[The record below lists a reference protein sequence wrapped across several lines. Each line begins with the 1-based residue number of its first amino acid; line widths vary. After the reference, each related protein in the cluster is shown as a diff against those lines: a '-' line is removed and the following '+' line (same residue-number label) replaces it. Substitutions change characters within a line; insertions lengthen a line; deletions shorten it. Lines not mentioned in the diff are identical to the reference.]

1 MTYSSSQEFVRW
13 CSCEENSVYES
24 MYISLFL
31 QFYYLYMYLR
41 LLYYSSNL
49 RSIQVPDGVFL
60 HAALTPLAGKDVPEP
75 KRFVAGSGDDGLSV
89 RRNRQIEHSQRVTG

>member
-1 MTYSSSQEFVRW
+1 MTYSLHESSFVGVLVRKIPFTSQ
-13 CSCEENSVYES
+13 C
-24 MYISLFL
+24 ISLY
-31 QFYYLYMYLR
+31 FYNSTIFTCIYA
-41 LLYYSSNL
+41 LYYSSNL
-49 RSIQVPDGVFL
+49 RSIQVPHGVFL

>member
-1 MTYSSSQEFVRW
+1 MTYSLHES
-13 CSCEENSVYES
+13 SCEENSVYES

-49 RSIQVPDGVFL
+49 RSIQVPHGVFL

>member
-1 MTYSSSQEFVRW
+1 MTYSLHESSFV

-31 QFYYLYMYLR
+31 QFYYLYMHLR

-49 RSIQVPDGVFL
+49 RSIQVPHGVFL